1 MSQTVLQIFLFLII
15 AISLVLYILNPNYV
29 IILVKFIFSL
39 ANFVFA
45 FFVFRHLL
53 DMNNHYKSKL
63 YPILFLVGFGVL
75 AIPVLV
81 LLGLFL

>member
-63 YPILFLVGFGVL
+63 YPILFLLGFGVL

>member
-15 AISLVLYILNPNYV
+15 AVSLVLYILNPNYV